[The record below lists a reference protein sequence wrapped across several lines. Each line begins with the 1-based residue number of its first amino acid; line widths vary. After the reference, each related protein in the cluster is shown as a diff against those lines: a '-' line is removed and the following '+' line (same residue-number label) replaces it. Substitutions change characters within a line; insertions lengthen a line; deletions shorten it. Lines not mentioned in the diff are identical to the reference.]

1 MTDLKN
7 KTAIVTGSSRGLGK
21 TIAKLLAF
29 NGANVIINYSSNE
42 NQAKEVVSEI
52 IQSGGQAYAIQA
64 DISNPVEI
72 TKLFD
77 QTIEKYG
84 KIDIVI
90 NNAGIMITKFTKDTS
105 EEDFDKTFS
114 INTKSVFFS
123 MKESA
128 TKMADNGRIINI
140 SSSVTR
146 VMFPTY
152 GVYSASKAAVEQMTK
167 VFAKE
172 IGSKGITANT
182 ISPGPI
188 NTELFLQGKTEE
200 VIQRIAGLTAFNRI
214 GETDDI
220 APIILFLASDKSQWI
235 TGQNFVRNMQE
246 SQVS

>member
-235 TGQNFVRNMQE
+235 TGQNFGVNGGMA
-246 SQVS
+246 

>member
-1 MTDLKN
+1 MIHLKN
-7 KTAIVTGSSRGLGK
+7 KTAIITGSSRGLGK
-21 TIAKLLAF
+21 AIAKLLAL
-29 NGANVIINYSSNE
+29 NGANVIINYSSNKI
-42 NQAKEVVSEI
+42 QADEVVSEI
-52 IQSGGQAYAIQA
+52 IQSGGQAHAIQA
-64 DISNPVEI
+64 DISSPVEI

-90 NNAGIMITKFTKDTS
+90 NNAGIMITKFTKNTS
-105 EEDFDKTFS
+105 EEDFDRTFS

-123 MKESA
+123 MKEAA
-128 TKMADNGRIINI
+128 TKMAENGRIINI

-172 IGSKGITANT
+172 IGSRGITANT

-200 VIQRIAGLTAFNRI
+200 VIQRIASLTAFNRI
-214 GETDDI
+214 GETYDI
-220 APIILFLASDKSQWI
+220 IPVILFLSSDESQWI
-235 TGQNFVRNMQE
+235 TGQNFGVNGGMA
-246 SQVS
+246 

>member
-1 MTDLKN
+1 MANLKN
-7 KTAIVTGSSRGLGK
+7 KVAIVTGSSRGLGK
-21 TIAKLLAF
+21 AVAKLLAL
-29 NGANVIINYSSNE
+29 NGANVVINYSSNKI
-42 NQAKEVVSEI
+42 QADEVVSEI
-52 IQSGGQAYAIQA
+52 VQSGGQAFAIQA
-64 DISNPVEI
+64 DISNPAEI

-77 QTIEKYG
+77 QTIERYG
-84 KIDIVI
+84 QIDIVI
-90 NNAGIMITKFTKDTS
+90 NNAGIMITKFTRDTS
-105 EEDFDKTFS
+105 EEDFDRTFS

-123 MKESA
+123 MREAA

-172 IGSKGITANT
+172 IGNRGITANT

-188 NTELFLQGKTEE
+188 NTELFLQGKNEE
-200 VIQRIAGLTAFNRI
+200 AIQRIAGLTAFNRI

-220 APIILFLASDKSQWI
+220 APVILFLASDESQWI
-235 TGQNFVRNMQE
+235 TGQNFGVNGGMA
-246 SQVS
+246 

>member
-1 MTDLKN
+1 MVNLNN

-21 TIAKLLAF
+21 AVAKLLAL
-29 NGANVIINYSSNE
+29 NGANVIINYSSNK
-42 NQAKEVVSEI
+42 NQAEEVVSEI
-52 IQSGGQAYAIQA
+52 IQSGGNAYAIKA
-64 DISNPVEI
+64 DISNPTEI

-77 QTIEKYG
+77 QSIEKYG
-84 KIDIVI
+84 RIDIVI

-128 TKMADNGRIINI
+128 TKMSDNGRIINI

-172 IGSKGITANT
+172 IGSRGITANT

-200 VIQRIAGLTAFNRI
+200 VIQRVAGLTAFNRI
-214 GETDDI
+214 GETNDI
-220 APIILFLASDKSQWI
+220 APIILFLASDESQWI
-235 TGQNFVRNMQE
+235 TGQNFGVNGGMA
-246 SQVS
+246 

>member
-1 MTDLKN
+1 MNLKN

-21 TIAKLLAF
+21 TIAKHLAI
-29 NGANVIINYSSNE
+29 NGANVIINYSSNK
-42 NQAKEVVSEI
+42 QKADEVVSEI
-52 IQSGGQAYAIQA
+52 TQSGGQAYAIQA
-64 DISNPVEI
+64 DISKPAEI
-72 TKLFD
+72 SKLFD
-77 QTIEKYG
+77 LTIEKYG

-128 TKMADNGRIINI
+128 TKMANNGRIINI

-182 ISPGPI
+182 VSPGPI

-200 VIQRIAGLTAFNRI
+200 VIQRIASLTAFNRI

-220 APIILFLASDKSQWI
+220 TPLILFLVSDESQWI
-235 TGQNFVRNMQE
+235 TGQNFGANGGMA
-246 SQVS
+246 